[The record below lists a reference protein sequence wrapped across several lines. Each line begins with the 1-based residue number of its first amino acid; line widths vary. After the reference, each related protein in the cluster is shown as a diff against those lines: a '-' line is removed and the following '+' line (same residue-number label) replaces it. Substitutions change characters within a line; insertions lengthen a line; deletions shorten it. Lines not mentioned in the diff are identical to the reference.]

1 MDGTLTIADV
11 EGGVPAAVA
20 RVEAALDRLGVTVFA
35 RIDHA
40 AAARAVG
47 LELPDEVVLVFGDPA
62 VGTALM
68 QADPRVGI
76 EPAPAPP
83 DLGGR
88 RTDAGGLPRS
98 AGARRGLRVGVRRG
112 GAREAPRPTRTA
124 GARGRRERVTG
135 HRRASPAG
143 HAASEPRPRGP
154 HLVGSDEVRL
164 SRHPPGVT
172 SVNVESGW
180 STSTM

>member
-76 EPAPAPP
+76 ELPLRLLKPVAQ
-83 DLGGR
+83 LGV
-88 RTDAGGLPRS
+88 AVMMIM
-98 AGARRGLRVGVRRG
+98 VGV
-112 GAREAPRPTRTA
+112 
-124 GARGRRERVTG
+124 
-135 HRRASPAG
+135 
-143 HAASEPRPRGP
+143 
-154 HLVGSDEVRL
+154 
-164 SRHPPGVT
+164 
-172 SVNVESGW
+172 
-180 STSTM
+180 

>member
-76 EPAPAPP
+76 ELPLRILIWAE
-83 DLGGR
+83 GGR
-88 RTDAGGLPRS
+88 T
-98 AGARRGLRVGVRRG
+98 RVGYRDPRQLAVGSASAASASVAAVLEKLHGLLGRLV
-112 GAREAPRPTRTA
+112 REAA
-124 GARGRRERVTG
+124 G
-135 HRRASPAG
+135 
-143 HAASEPRPRGP
+143 
-154 HLVGSDEVRL
+154 
-164 SRHPPGVT
+164 
-172 SVNVESGW
+172 SG
-180 STSTM
+180 

>member
-1 MDGTLTIADV
+1 VDGTLTIADV

-76 EPAPAPP
+76 ELPLRLLIWAE
-83 DLGGR
+83 GGR
-88 RTDAGGLPRS
+88 T
-98 AGARRGLRVGVRRG
+98 RVGYRDPRQLAVGSASASAAAVLEKLHGLLGRLV
-112 GAREAPRPTRTA
+112 REAA
-124 GARGRRERVTG
+124 G
-135 HRRASPAG
+135 
-143 HAASEPRPRGP
+143 
-154 HLVGSDEVRL
+154 
-164 SRHPPGVT
+164 
-172 SVNVESGW
+172 SG
-180 STSTM
+180 